1 MQGTGKIILQLVYHR
16 EQVDIEHAD
25 IMIDEQTAVY
35 REVVAAECRHDVPYA
50 RCDFAAAVNGRGRI
64 ERSESG
70 DFVDESVVLEPL
82 LVDDIAAL
90 GGAGELAHSDCA
102 RSEKLIYIAV
112 DRAVSAVRIALGRA
126 ARIGEIIDIF
136 ERRDILIYRES
147 MVDIHVVLCAVRKRS
162 VEMRSGGNGEHGD
175 NRALFGG
182 GVDIFDY
189 SIPHEIGGRAVMR
202 SGERCDGIYPICL
215 SAREQVGDIA
225 ALSLALGLAAVCHK
239 LSQKSDGHAAE

>member
-1 MQGTGKIILQLVYHR
+1 MQGAGKIILQLVYHR

-50 RCDFAAAVNGRGRI
+50 RWDFAA
-64 ERSESG
+64 
-70 DFVDESVVLEPL
+70 ESVVLEPL

-112 DRAVSAVRIALGRA
+112 YRAVSTVRIALGRA

-147 MVDIHVVLCAVRKRS
+147 MVDIHVVLCAVRKRP

-189 SIPHEIGGRAVMR
+189 SVAHDSASLPFAI
-202 SGERCDGIYPICL
+202 S
-215 SAREQVGDIA
+215 SAR
-225 ALSLALGLAAVCHK
+225 SLTVTPPN
-239 LSQKSDGHAAE
+239 E